1 MPPGLPPWPGGP
13 GSRCRK
19 GTDVSASF
27 DVMDSLRSRVPI
39 TLLIDLLDPRG
50 PNSARI
56 LRQDTYEP
64 ASLTTTLCR
73 SSSSS
78 AR

>member
-1 MPPGLPPWPGGP
+1 M
-13 GSRCRK
+13 
-19 GTDVSASF
+19 DAF
-27 DVMDSLRSRVPI
+27 DVMDRLRSRVPI

-50 PNSARI
+50 PNSQRI
-56 LRQDTYEP
+56 LRQDPVEP
-64 ASLTTTLCR
+64 APLTTTLWS

>member
-1 MPPGLPPWPGGP
+1 MH
-13 GSRCRK
+13 
-19 GTDVSASF
+19 AF
-27 DVMDSLRSRVPI
+27 DVMDRLRSRVPI

-50 PNSARI
+50 PDSRRI
-56 LRQDTYEP
+56 LRDDPCDPYDAT
-64 ASLTTTLCR
+64 SSTTTLWR

>member
-1 MPPGLPPWPGGP
+1 VAGRPSHRVVK
-13 GSRCRK
+13 GS
-19 GTDVSASF
+19 DVHASF
-27 DVMDSLRSRVPI
+27 DVMDSLRSRLPI

-50 PNSARI
+50 PDSHRI
-56 LRQDTYEP
+56 LRQDPYEP

>member
-1 MPPGLPPWPGGP
+1 M
-13 GSRCRK
+13 R
-19 GTDVSASF
+19 ASF

-39 TLLIDLLDPRG
+39 TLLIDLLDPHG
-50 PNSARI
+50 PDSRRI
-56 LRQDTYEP
+56 LRQDPED
-64 ASLTTTLCR
+64 ALSLTTTLCR